1 MRAILSVYDKTG
13 VEPFARGLR
22 ELGWELC
29 STGGTQRALAAAGV
43 PATGIADLT
52 GSPEIL
58 GGRVKSLHPRVYGGL
73 LARRDREDELVGLTQ
88 QHRSAR
94 QRTER
99 GLAAFGERIDE
110 TARALDE
117 AAEERAALA
126 GRLARAEEG
135 LRALGEELEA
145 QREAAIEHFRL
156 VTEAQ
161 QASARR
167 RVAEI
172 ERGVREGRALLGR
185 LREAADL
192 ASGDELAGAR
202 EVDLEQ
208 AAGERGGEQAAG
220 RRDGGESSP

>member
-1 MRAILSVYDKTG
+1 MAALSEAWTASREARERLETALPETGATIERIGAGQAALRDEMR
-13 VEPFARGLR
+13 R
-22 ELGWELC
+22 
-29 STGGTQRALAAAGV
+29 
-43 PATGIADLT
+43 
-52 GSPEIL
+52 L
-58 GGRVKSLHPRVYGGL
+58 GGDLARER
-73 LARRDREDELVGLTQ
+73 ARRDREDELVGLTQ

-99 GLAAFGERIDE
+99 GLAAFGERLDE

-135 LRALGEELEA
+135 LRALGEELET

-167 RVAEI
+167 RVAEL

-208 AAGERGGEQAAG
+208 ASGEQAAE